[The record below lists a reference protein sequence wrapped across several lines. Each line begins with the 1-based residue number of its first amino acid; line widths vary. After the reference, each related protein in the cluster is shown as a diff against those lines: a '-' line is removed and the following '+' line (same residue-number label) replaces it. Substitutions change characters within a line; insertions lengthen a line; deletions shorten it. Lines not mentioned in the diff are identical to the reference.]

1 MTGPLLWRHLNSVS
15 TKSLFLLALAYTRF
29 LLQHP
34 LEVSAQH
41 SPPLPVSIPTVMK
54 LNSNH
59 SLPNGGVARVEDH
72 ITLTTKR
79 KPWRGPAKM
88 SVSRLEGYKNQIAPV
103 LPSRL
108 KLMSKSERSKFN
120 KELREQQDLLH
131 DIASGKEID
140 PRPYHPN
147 NISPQVGAGKPA
159 SIKNIASDAVRAITT
174 LRNTKNLRWSN
185 KEVDVLN
192 QVANGQFGLPDSLHG
207 KIHTSKYANEITPL
221 YRKQPAQTMDSL
233 IQQSKPSHHGRL
245 ASGEID
251 KKKMEADWNK
261 FIRNKRNLIPAIE
274 NSQTKKSNLAQPILS
289 AHHKE
294 RLQSFEQRQQQLH
307 SRQQHLNNQ
316 GAYGVKGVD
325 IDSFDPFEHVTETNA
340 GTGKKR
346 APSLRAPPAQSL
358 GVIAGGPRVGVA
370 GNGGGSGSLSA
381 QILQSAPQY
390 HYTKLDKS
398 AWPGTNNGMK

>member
-1 MTGPLLWRHLNSVS
+1 MSGALMWRHLISVS
-15 TKSLFLLALAYTRF
+15 TKSLFVLAMAYTKF
-29 LLQHP
+29 FSPHP
-34 LEVSAQH
+34 FEVSAQH
-41 SPPLPVSIPTVMK
+41 SPPLPINIPTIMK

-59 SLPNGGVARVEDH
+59 SLPNGRMANVEDH

-79 KPWRGPAKM
+79 KPWRGPAKL
-88 SVSRLEGYKNQIAPV
+88 SVSRLEGYKSKIAPV

-108 KLMSKSERSKFN
+108 KLMKKSERSRFN
-120 KELREQQDLLH
+120 KELREQQDLLR
-131 DIASGKEID
+131 DVANGKEII
-140 PRPYHPN
+140 PRAQNPSN
-147 NISPQVGAGKPA
+147 ANLQVHGGKPA
-159 SIKNIASDAVRAITT
+159 TIKNMALNAVRAIST
-174 LRNTKNLRWSN
+174 LRNTQNLRWSN

-192 QVANGQFGLPDSLHG
+192 QVANGQFRLPENLHG
-207 KIHTSKYANEITPL
+207 KMQTSKYENAVTPL
-221 YRKQPAQTMDSL
+221 YRKQQAQTMDSL

-245 ASGEID
+245 ASGKVD

-261 FIRNKRNLIPAIE
+261 FIQNKRNLIPPIE
-274 NSQTKKSNLAQPILS
+274 NSKTKNPKLAQPKLS
-289 AHHKE
+289 PHHKE
-294 RLQSFEQRQQQLH
+294 RLQSFEQRQQQMH
-307 SRQQHLNNQ
+307 SRQQQLNNQ

-340 GTGKKR
+340 GTGKKK

-390 HYTKLDKS
+390 QYTKLDKS